1 MKRFNKLLFI
11 ILLLMI
17 LLGIGFIQF
26 FLSIKNYKNEAN
38 INIQGI
44 AVLTGGKGRIAE
56 GIKIFRKNPESYL
69 LISGVDKSIEIEEII
84 PFDFLKSPRVFID
97 KNSET
102 TLDNAKEIIE
112 WSHRNKIKNISI
124 ITSDYHMPRSML
136 VLSKKGKG
144 LNFYANPVNSNIYLK
159 KNLFKDLKILQF
171 LLEEYFKY
179 LLYLVI

>member
-1 MKRFNKLLFI
+1 MV
-11 ILLLMI
+11 LLLVI
-17 LLGIGFIQF
+17 FLCIGFIKF
-26 FLSIKNYKNEAN
+26 YLSIKNYKSEENT
-38 INIQGI
+38 NIQGI

-56 GIKIFRKNPESYL
+56 GIKIFRENPGSYL
-69 LISGVDKSIEIEEII
+69 LISGVDKSIEIEEIM
-84 PFDFLKSPRVFID
+84 PLDFLKNPRVFID

-112 WSHRNKIKNISI
+112 WSYKNKIKNISI

-136 VLSKKGKG
+136 VLFKKGKE
-144 LNFYANPVNSNIYLK
+144 LSFYANPVPSSIYFK
-159 KNLFKDLKILQF
+159 KHLFRDFKLLQF

>member
-1 MKRFNKLLFI
+1 MKGFNKLLFI
-11 ILLLMI
+11 ILLLVI
-17 LLGIGFIQF
+17 LLGIGFIKF
-26 FLSIKNYKNEAN
+26 FLSIKNYKNEEN

-56 GIKIFRKNPESYL
+56 GVKIFRENPESYL

-84 PFDFLKSPRVFID
+84 PVDFLKSPKVFID

-102 TLDNAKEIIE
+102 TLENAKEIIE
-112 WSHRNKIKNISI
+112 WSYRNKIKNISI

-136 VLSKKGKG
+136 VLFKKGKG
-144 LNFYANPVNSNIYLK
+144 LNFYANPVTSNIHLK
-159 KNLFKDLKILQF
+159 KNLFRDFKLLQF